1 MIRKQINFIPRLSII
16 IFDEI
21 KMSRS
26 ATMSSKKEKE
36 KPAKIIRAVKN
47 QESAK
52 SRKPAKNQKSA
63 KSRKPA
69 KNQKSA
75 KDIIPLKMSKSG
87 TISSQEK
94 REKPEEKVKCPK
106 CGSDSFRVY
115 MKVIVDDAR
124 LYCSECGEFYP

>member
-63 KSRKPA
+63 K
-69 KNQKSA
+69 
-75 KDIIPLKMSKSG
+75 DIIPLKMSKSG

-115 MKVIVDDAR
+115 MKVIIDDAR